1 MARKTFTLGVLNI
14 EYMYIVFRPSIVD
27 FSVVKGGGMW
37 GGDLNVPVDLYL
49 YRTF

>member
-27 FSVVKGGGMW
+27 FSVKSRAGAGGLG
-37 GGDLNVPVDLYL
+37 LKRACRFILI
-49 YRTF
+49 